1 MSKSNKLT
9 VWIFAA
15 LVLGV
20 IAGAALNAKY
30 PALPAKSYE
39 VAIADVTKALEQE
52 EGTGSLKDKLHQISE
67 DSTATTKQRWEQ
79 IASAITSEKK
89 KTAFAERAAKA
100 ASREEVMNPAL
111 KNILEI
117 ISIFTDIFLR
127 LIKMIIA
134 PLVFS
139 TLVVGVA
146 KLGDLKAV
154 GRIGGK
160 TMLWFI
166 SASFVSLL
174 LGCLLVNIFKPG
186 LMMNLEPPSAL
197 LDSGVDKGSMTLKGF
212 ITHIIPSSVVE
223 SMATNEILQIVVFSL
238 LFGVATAAIGVKGEP
253 IIKAL
258 DSVGHVM
265 LKVTSMVMYVAPF
278 AVFAAMASVVAKK
291 GLGVLGTYAIF
302 IGEFYAGLLLL
313 WLILIGVGYLLIKK
327 RIVTLFGR
335 LKEALLLAFSTASS
349 EAAYPKMMEELERF
363 GCNNRIVSFTLPL
376 GYSFNLDGSM
386 MYMTFASLFIAQSY
400 GIDMSIGDQMLMLL
414 TLMVTSKGIAGVP
427 RASLVVI
434 AGTLATFGI
443 PEAGLLLLLGVDHVL
458 DMGRSATNVVG
469 NAIATVAVSKWE
481 KSLKD

>member
-117 ISIFTDIFLR
+117 ICIFTDIFLR

>member
-1 MSKSNKLT
+1 
-9 VWIFAA
+9 
-15 LVLGV
+15 
-20 IAGAALNAKY
+20 
-30 PALPAKSYE
+30 
-39 VAIADVTKALEQE
+39 
-52 EGTGSLKDKLHQISE
+52 
-67 DSTATTKQRWEQ
+67 
-79 IASAITSEKK
+79 
-89 KTAFAERAAKA
+89 
-100 ASREEVMNPAL
+100 
-111 KNILEI
+111 
-117 ISIFTDIFLR
+117 
-127 LIKMIIA
+127 
-134 PLVFS
+134 
-139 TLVVGVA
+139 
-146 KLGDLKAV
+146 
-154 GRIGGK
+154 
-160 TMLWFI
+160 
-166 SASFVSLL
+166 
-174 LGCLLVNIFKPG
+174 
-186 LMMNLEPPSAL
+186 
-197 LDSGVDKGSMTLKGF
+197 MTLKGF

-253 IIKAL
+253 IIRAL